1 MGVFMKK
8 IMLICGLL
16 ASGFSFGSPLDYTI
30 PMQVKGIDSMKMIQ
44 DANRLASINLEN
56 KIESEKTRIYQEGQG
71 DPEKMLV
78 LAKKSKLARWVVPYF
93 QGQLNTQNIN
103 KSNNGSVNDSI
114 NREKLRQTCID
125 LGDAAK
131 AAMQTRQRGV
141 SIQDMYK
148 TLEGQDEKFR
158 VVIELIIN
166 DAFSVKLAK
175 NESEVESIVSEFSNQ
190 VFRSCMSN

>member
-1 MGVFMKK
+1 MKK
-8 IMLICGLL
+8 LILICGLL
-16 ASGFSFGSPLDYTI
+16 ASGFSSGNPLDHTI

-56 KIESEKTRIYQEGQG
+56 KIENEKTKIYQEGQS
-71 DPEKMLV
+71 DPEKMLA

-93 QGQLNTQNIN
+93 QDQLNIHNIN
-103 KSNNGSVNDSI
+103 KSSSTPTNNLS
-114 NREKLRQTCID
+114 REQMRQTCTD
-125 LGDAAK
+125 LGGVAK
-131 AAMQTRQRGV
+131 TVMQTRQRGV

-175 NESEVESIVSEFSNQ
+175 NESEAGSIVSEFSNQ

>member
-1 MGVFMKK
+1 MKR
-8 IMLICGLL
+8 LILMCGLF
-16 ASGFSFGSPLDYTI
+16 ASGFSFGNPLDHTI
-30 PMQVKGIDSMKMIQ
+30 PMQVKGIDSVKMIQ
-44 DANRLASINLEN
+44 DANKLARINLEN
-56 KIESEKTRIYQEGQG
+56 KIENEKTKIYQEGQS
-71 DPEKMLV
+71 DPEKMLA

-93 QGQLNTQNIN
+93 QDQLNIQNIN
-103 KSNNGSVNDSI
+103 KSSSTPTNSLS
-114 NREKLRQTCID
+114 REQMRQTCTD
-125 LGDAAK
+125 LGDVAK
-131 AAMQTRQRGV
+131 TVMQTRQRGV

-175 NESEVESIVSEFSNQ
+175 NESEAGSIVSEFSNQ

>member
-1 MGVFMKK
+1 MKR
-8 IMLICGLL
+8 LILMCGLL
-16 ASGFSFGSPLDYTI
+16 TSGFSFGNPLDHTI
-30 PMQVKGIDSMKMIQ
+30 PMQVKGIDSVKMIQ
-44 DANRLASINLEN
+44 DANKLARINLEN
-56 KIESEKTRIYQEGQG
+56 KIENEKTKIYQEGQS
-71 DPEKMLV
+71 DPEKMLA

-93 QGQLNTQNIN
+93 QDQLNIQNIN
-103 KSNNGSVNDSI
+103 KSSSTPTNSLS
-114 NREKLRQTCID
+114 REQMRQTCTD
-125 LGDAAK
+125 LGDVAK
-131 AAMQTRQRGV
+131 TVMQTRQRGV

-175 NESEVESIVSEFSNQ
+175 NESEAGSIVSEFSNQ

>member
-1 MGVFMKK
+1 
-8 IMLICGLL
+8 
-16 ASGFSFGSPLDYTI
+16 
-30 PMQVKGIDSMKMIQ
+30 MQVKGIDSMKMIQ